1 MNYIIEALLVG
12 TYSSII
18 YLLCSPFINDIY
30 ILLLVVGFLKHYLSY
45 YIGLHTLFCR
55 YGEACK
61 KYNTYKLKENRF
73 LVYESMFEALLYLL
87 VGTFLYFTITNNEL
101 YIFFLIGFI
110 LHILFEHL
118 ELHSKFC
125 RERCTINVI
134 E

>member
-12 TYSSII
+12 TYSA
-18 YLLCSPFINDIY
+18 LLYMLFSPFINNIF
-30 ILLLVVGFLKHYLSY
+30 ILLLVIGFLKHYLSY
-45 YIGLHTLFCR
+45 YIGLHTFYCR

-61 KYNTYKLKENRF
+61 KYNTYKLKENTF
-73 LVYESMFEALLYLL
+73 LLYESIVEALLYLL
-87 VGTFLYFTITNNEL
+87 VGTVLYYTITNKSI

-110 LHILFEHL
+110 LHILFEKL

-125 RERCTINVI
+125 RERCALNII